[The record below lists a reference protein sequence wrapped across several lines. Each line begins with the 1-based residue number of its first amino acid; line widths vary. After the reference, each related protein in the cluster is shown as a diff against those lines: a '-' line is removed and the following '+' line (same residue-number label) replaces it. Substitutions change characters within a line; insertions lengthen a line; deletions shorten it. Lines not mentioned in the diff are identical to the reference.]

1 MRYNGGIMKVDDFI
15 DFLEK
20 YRGMDFEIVRSR
32 NPEEKYLLE
41 TNQENLKFFHD
52 NKVIAS
58 LETDDEILG
67 VFEKN
72 KVLRL
77 VLSGY

>member
-1 MRYNGGIMKVDDFI
+1 MKVDDFI

-41 TNQENLKFFHD
+41 TNQENLNYFHD

-67 VFEKN
+67 DFEKN

-77 VLSGY
+77 ILSGY